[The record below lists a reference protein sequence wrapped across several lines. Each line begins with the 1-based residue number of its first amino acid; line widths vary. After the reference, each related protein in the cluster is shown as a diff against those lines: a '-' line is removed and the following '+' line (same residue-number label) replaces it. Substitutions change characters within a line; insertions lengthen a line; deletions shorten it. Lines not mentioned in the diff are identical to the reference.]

1 MTAKVTPYQEVFI
14 PLHPLE
20 DRELIKLTSQRVYAL
35 LVQIPSGRITSYK
48 SLSDALNSSPRAIG
62 GALRNNPFAPEVVSS
77 PLSLLAHVSP
87 AFMAFA
93 CLVGGKRECELMVDW

>member
-14 PLHPLE
+14 PLYPLQ

-62 GALRNNPFAPEVVSS
+62 GALRNNPFAPEV
-77 PLSLLAHVSP
+77 
-87 AFMAFA
+87 
-93 CLVGGKRECELMVDW
+93 